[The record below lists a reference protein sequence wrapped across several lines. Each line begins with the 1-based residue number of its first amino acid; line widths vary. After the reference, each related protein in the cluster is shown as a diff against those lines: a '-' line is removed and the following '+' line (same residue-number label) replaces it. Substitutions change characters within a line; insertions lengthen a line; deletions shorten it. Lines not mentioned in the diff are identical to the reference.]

1 MRVLAPPPSYL
12 HRRSPKDN
20 KNDRDMF
27 LFFLF
32 FVFLT
37 LKSPAHFSTLS
48 LRDRFG
54 PAVEP
59 FGEGQ
64 ETEESATTQ
73 PPAFKITTRYT
84 RHHAKQ

>member
-1 MRVLAPPPSYL
+1 
-12 HRRSPKDN
+12 
-20 KNDRDMF
+20 MF
-27 LFFLF
+27 LFVFFLFLF
-32 FVFLT
+32 FFT

-54 PAVEP
+54 PTVEP
-59 FGEGQ
+59 LGEGQ

-84 RHHAKQ
+84 RHHASKTVL